1 MSNRH
6 VGCDLKAALV
16 ESSYLKELSES
27 SDLYAEVFL
36 RGYLSS
42 MNIQALDVPFS
53 ESAKI
58 EKNRWIVDSPWYF

>member
-1 MSNRH
+1 M
-6 VGCDLKAALV
+6 CDLKAALV

-36 RGYLSS
+36 RVYLSS
-42 MNIQALDVPFS
+42 TNIQALDVPFS

-58 EKNRWIVDSPWYF
+58 